1 MDATEIPTA
10 IHGNPVEWIYEV
22 DPPRYPSGYPGDGPL
37 EKTRVLLLS
46 VANSGTE
53 SQRYWVTCLGVTGK
67 IMAGDSYFTLEQ
79 AKSFP
84 SQEFGLPNCG
94 WTRPPLDVNEIND
107 PILDWVEQR
116 GGGYVWEPEVFA
128 VIVLEAAFDDEDAER
143 LSRLVGVQQIAV
155 DASRMSLE
163 GLKKLATIP
172 GISSL
177 VIRTDNL
184 TSGDVESLRATCPD
198 VQIIE

>member
-1 MDATEIPTA
+1 M
-10 IHGNPVEWIYEV
+10 
-22 DPPRYPSGYPGDGPL
+22 
-37 EKTRVLLLS
+37 
-46 VANSGTE
+46 
-53 SQRYWVTCLGVTGK
+53 
-67 IMAGDSYFTLEQ
+67 
-79 AKSFP
+79 
-84 SQEFGLPNCG
+84 
-94 WTRPPLDVNEIND
+94 
-107 PILDWVEQR
+107 
-116 GGGYVWEPEVFA
+116 
-128 VIVLEAAFDDEDAER
+128 IVLEAAFDDEDAER

-184 TSGDVESLRATCPD
+184 TSSDVESLRATCPD